1 MAQNPEEKRLAEV
14 QKQRLQFMAEMFGE
28 NRTDLFIRTIGK
40 PAPIP
45 TFDRLKLKT
54 PVTVAFPP
62 CSEELLSLINLT
74 GTAVL
79 DWDDINKAFDEYF
92 AFGGGRHVIIEGD
105 LSTVLDQNLLNCA
118 DVQPIDVIT
127 LRSNTEGKSGAVI
140 GNTNF
145 VGDCCLCSPCIRID
159 GTRNGGDPGT
169 SPGIQ
174 RLFIGDLL
182 WLFYF
187 ERMGIFQIL
196 GAVLD
201 AFAHN
206 GRIPISNGS
215 LFLDMRDDVAALVLE
230 VMVRQTKTGL
240 ASSVR
245 DRGSAYQTA
254 LGWTSSPAKKL
265 SLDTSINSGFNTLF
279 HKFIFHSLEFYKD
292 VRLANAIQAAANPG
306 RPSVATKTTISNTI
320 EILRKRFE
328 NFDYGRNYYN
338 ALSGIVWTLAGMSII
353 RELRTSLGIPPTFND
368 PHEYIPAAYDLL
380 VLKRPV
386 TSGEANRYI
395 VNKDCAVSGRDIL
408 LDMEVINHKD
418 VGEGGELEAWLF
430 QIEGKVEA
438 YRTAYRTLTG
448 VDLGSSE
455 SAAIEQSA

>member
-1 MAQNPEEKRLAEV
+1 
-14 QKQRLQFMAEMFGE
+14 MAELFGE
-28 NRTDLFIRTIGK
+28 NRTDFFFRTIGK
-40 PAPIP
+40 PTPIN

-74 GTAVL
+74 GTAVG
-79 DWDDINKAFDEYF
+79 DWDDINKVFDEYF

-105 LSTVLDQNLLNCA
+105 LSTVLDQNLLSCA
-118 DVQPIDVIT
+118 DTSGGGITIDRINSAGNRERV
-127 LRSNTEGKSGAVI
+127 V

-145 VGDCCLCSPCIRID
+145 VGDCCLCSPCVRID
-159 GTRNGGDPGT
+159 GTRNGGVLGT
-169 SPGIQ
+169 SPGIK
-174 RLFIGDLL
+174 RLFIGDLF

-196 GAVLD
+196 GTVLD

-215 LFLDMRDDVAALVLE
+215 LFPDMRDDVAALVLE

-245 DRGSAYQTA
+245 DRASAYRTT
-254 LGWTSSPAKKL
+254 LGWTSSSAKAL

-320 EILRKRFE
+320 EILKKRFE

-338 ALSGIVWTLAGMSII
+338 TLSGIVWILAGMSIV
-353 RELRTSLGIPPTFND
+353 RELRTSLGIPPTFNE

-408 LDMEVINHKD
+408 LDLEVINHKD
-418 VGEGGELEAWLF
+418 VAEGGELEAWLF
-430 QIEGKVEA
+430 QIEGKIEA
-438 YRTAYRTLTG
+438 YRTSYRTLTG

-455 SAAIEQSA
+455 SAAIEQAV

>member
-1 MAQNPEEKRLAEV
+1 MAEDKKLAELE
-14 QKQRLQFMAEMFGE
+14 KQRLQLMAELFGGD
-28 NRTDLFIRTIGK
+28 RSDLFIRTINK
-40 PAPIP
+40 PAPVP
-45 TFDRLKLKT
+45 TFQRLKEKI
-54 PVTVAFPP
+54 PVTVAFTP
-62 CSEELLSLINLT
+62 CAEELLALISLSGKDPST
-74 GTAVL
+74 
-79 DWDDINKAFDEYF
+79 WDDIEKMLDEYF
-92 AFGGGRHVIIEGD
+92 TFGSKHVIIEGD
-105 LSTVLDQNLLNCA
+105 LATVLDQNLLNCA
-118 DVQPIDVIT
+118 DSTPIDV
-127 LRSNTEGKSGAVI
+127 LKVRPNAAAGKADFVI

-159 GTRNGGDPGT
+159 GTRNGGVLGST
-169 SPGIQ
+169 PGIR
-174 RLFIGDLL
+174 RLFIGDLF

-215 LFLDMRDDVAALVLE
+215 LFPDMKDDVAALVLE

-245 DRGSAYQTA
+245 DRGSAFRTT
-254 LGWTSSPAKKL
+254 LGWTSDSARKL
-265 SLDTSINSGFNTLF
+265 SLDTNVNSGFNTLF
-279 HKFIFHSLEFYKD
+279 HKFIFNSLEFYKD

-320 EILRKRFE
+320 EVLKKRFE
-328 NFDYGRNYYN
+328 TFDYGRNYYN
-338 ALSGIVWTLAGMSII
+338 TLSGIVWALAAMSII
-353 RELRTSLGIPPTFND
+353 RELRTSIGIPPTYNE
-368 PHEYIPAAYDLL
+368 PHEYISAAYDLL

-386 TSGEANRYI
+386 TSGDANRYI
-395 VNKDCAVSGRDIL
+395 VNKECAQSGRDIL
-408 LDMEVINHKD
+408 LDLEVINHKD

-430 QIEGKVEA
+430 QIEGKIEA

-448 VDLGSSE
+448 IDLGASE
-455 SAAIEQSA
+455 SAKIEQEA